1 MKGVIRITTSINI
14 CIGICIRVR
23 ININIVVRLC
33 TTVPCLCLC
42 LCPFSANAYGTYGA
56 HNACVAIGA
65 ICRCMGMC
73 MGIGGGISTEV
84 QMLI

>member
-42 LCPFSANAYGTYGA
+42 LCPLSANAYGTYGA
-56 HNACVAIGA
+56 RNDCVAIGA